1 MRLPF
6 YTTIHSTLPPPPP
19 PPPSIDLFLYATSGA
34 GPGAS
39 QRCGLLQP
47 KTHTCKGEREGG
59 QGGTEV
65 GAFIVNEECPAR
77 RTLPS
82 VVVSPASGA
91 VFLFFGQLFVQ
102 KMNFFGDF

>member
-1 MRLPF
+1 
-6 YTTIHSTLPPPPP
+6 
-19 PPPSIDLFLYATSGA
+19 
-34 GPGAS
+34 
-39 QRCGLLQP
+39 
-47 KTHTCKGEREGG
+47 
-59 QGGTEV
+59 V